1 MLSLRYLPGDGK
13 SPPRSSGIPQM
24 GGCRLRAGTVVP
36 VGHQTRRQARDRLIR
51 LAGANTDVLDLLRE
65 TVAVLR
71 TALPVEGWCGL
82 VLDPATAVKTGS
94 VHHAGLSR
102 ELFQHALNLE
112 YRHKDVNHF
121 ADLARAPQPA
131 AVLAQSCDGQPQR
144 SARYREI
151 LTPAGYEHE
160 LRLVLRERG
169 APWGGFVF
177 LRERGSAPFTQADSD
192 LLASVSGPLAQSIRR
207 ASLGSKMD
215 GGRHL
220 GSHPVLLILDA
231 DHRVESITPGTE
243 HLLAGILDDPPSIN
257 VLPAALQ
264 AIAAQTLGSTD
275 VAPTQARIAT
285 RYGTWITVY
294 GWRLEP
300 SPPRIAL
307 SVEYAR
313 PETAARLALDSYGL
327 SPRERQV
334 ADLILTGHSTHDIA
348 HRLFLSPHTVRDH
361 LKAIFVKTGTHSRRE
376 LITDLFLRHYQPDTE
391 HQATP

>member
-1 MLSLRYLPGDGK
+1 M
-13 SPPRSSGIPQM
+13 
-24 GGCRLRAGTVVP
+24 
-36 VGHQTRRQARDRLIR
+36 GHQTRRQARDRLIR

-65 TVAVLR
+65 TVAVLHA
-71 TALPVEGWCGL
+71 ALPVEGWCGL

-94 VHHAGLSR
+94 VHYAGLSG
-102 ELFQHALNLE
+102 ELFRHALDLE
-112 YRHKDVNHF
+112 YRHKDVNQF
-121 ADLARAPQPA
+121 AELARAPHPA

-144 SARYREI
+144 SARYREV

-207 ASLGSKMD
+207 ASLRSKVDGS
-215 GGRHL
+215 RHI
-220 GSHPVLLILDA
+220 GKHPGLLILDA

-243 HLLAGILDDPPSIN
+243 YLLAGILDHPPSTN
-257 VLPAALQ
+257 PLPAALQ
-264 AIAAQTLGSTD
+264 AVAAQTLGSTD
-275 VAPTQARIAT
+275 AAPTQARIAT
-285 RYGTWITVY
+285 RHGSWITVY

-307 SVEYAR
+307 SVESAR
-313 PETAARLALDSYGL
+313 PETAAGLVLESYGL

-334 ADLILTGHSTHDIA
+334 ADLILTGHSTHEIA
-348 HRLFLSPHTVRDH
+348 RRLFLSPHTVRDH
-361 LKAIFVKTGTHSRRE
+361 LKAIFIKTGTHSRGE
-376 LITDLFLRHYQPDTE
+376 LVADLFLRH
-391 HQATP
+391 